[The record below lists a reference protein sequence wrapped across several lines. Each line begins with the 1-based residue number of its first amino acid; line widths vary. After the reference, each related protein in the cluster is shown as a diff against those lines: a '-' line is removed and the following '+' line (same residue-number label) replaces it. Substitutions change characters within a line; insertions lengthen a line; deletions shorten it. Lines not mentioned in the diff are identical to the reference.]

1 MGGKVELTQSEV
13 NSIADRLD
21 DVIWENFANAVE
33 ATINERSCGWFLQ
46 GEISDDDII
55 RIKERLILIM

>member
-1 MGGKVELTQSEV
+1 MGSPVELTQSEI
-13 NSIADRLD
+13 NSIAGRLD
-21 DVIWENFANAVE
+21 DIIWENLARTVE

-55 RIKERLILIM
+55 RIKERLILIL

>member
-1 MGGKVELTQSEV
+1 MGSPVELTQSEI
-13 NSIADRLD
+13 NSIAGRLD
-21 DVIWENFANAVE
+21 DIIWEHFASSVE

-55 RIKERLILIM
+55 KIKERLILIL

>member
-1 MGGKVELTQSEV
+1 MGGKVELTQSEI
-13 NSIADRLD
+13 NSIAGRLD
-21 DVIWENFANAVE
+21 DIIWENFASSVE

-55 RIKERLILIM
+55 RIKERLILIL